1 MFTGIIQTI
10 GNISKIDSN
19 GPDSRIVFKAGRMK
33 LDDVKIGDSISVNG
47 VCLSITEKTKD
58 SFSSDLSSETLSLT
72 TFIEM
77 RANSKVNLEKAMSFS
92 SRVNGHLIAGH
103 VDGVGVIKEMK
114 NDGRSILI
122 LIEFPEELDKY
133 ISKKGSIAV
142 DGVSLTINGT
152 KENTFS
158 INIIPHTLSGSI
170 ISEYNIGHF
179 IISESLFLGF
189 ESVVNKFV
197 KIIKK

>member
-1 MFTGIIQTI
+1 MFTGIIQAI

-77 RANSKVNLEKAMSFS
+77 RANSKVNLEKAMNFS

-122 LIEFPEELDKY
+122 LIEFPKELEKY

-158 INIIPHTLSGSI
+158 INIIPYTLSGSI
-170 ISEYNIGHF
+170 ISEYNIGTKVN
-179 IISESLFLGF
+179 IEVDLIARYLEKL
-189 ESVVNKFV
+189 VVK
-197 KIIKK
+197 

>member
-1 MFTGIIQTI
+1 MFTGIIQAI

-33 LDDVKIGDSISVNG
+33 LDDVKIGDSVSVNG

-77 RANSKVNLEKAMSFS
+77 RANSKVNLEKAMNFS

-170 ISEYNIGHF
+170 ISEYNIGTKVN
-179 IISESLFLGF
+179 IEVDLIARYLEKL
-189 ESVVNKFV
+189 VVK
-197 KIIKK
+197 

>member
-1 MFTGIIQTI
+1 
-10 GNISKIDSN
+10 
-19 GPDSRIVFKAGRMK
+19 MK

-77 RANSKVNLEKAMSFS
+77 RANSKVNLEKAMNFS

-122 LIEFPEELDKY
+122 LIEFPEELEKY

-170 ISEYNIGHF
+170 ISEYNIGTKVN
-179 IISESLFLGF
+179 IEVDLIARYLEKL
-189 ESVVNKFV
+189 VVK
-197 KIIKK
+197 

>member
-1 MFTGIIQTI
+1 MFTGIIQAI

-19 GPDSRIVFKAGRMK
+19 GPDSRIVYKAGKMK

-58 SFSSDLSSETLSLT
+58 SFSSDLSSETLNLT
-72 TFIEM
+72 TFIEI
-77 RANSKVNLEKAMSFS
+77 RVNSKVNLEKAMSFS

-122 LIEFPEELDKY
+122 LIEFPEELEKY

-170 ISEYNIGHF
+170 ISEYNIGTKVN
-179 IISESLFLGF
+179 IEVDLIARYLEKL
-189 ESVVNKFV
+189 VVK
-197 KIIKK
+197 

>member
-1 MFTGIIQTI
+1 MFTGIIQAI

-19 GPDSRIVFKAGRMK
+19 GPDSHIVFKVGKMK

-77 RANSKVNLEKAMSFS
+77 RANSKVNLEKAMNFS

-122 LIEFPEELDKY
+122 LIEFPEELEKY

-170 ISEYNIGHF
+170 ISEYNIGTKVN
-179 IISESLFLGF
+179 IEVDLIARYLEKL
-189 ESVVNKFV
+189 VVK
-197 KIIKK
+197 

>member
-77 RANSKVNLEKAMSFS
+77 RANSKVNLEKAMNFS

-170 ISEYNIGHF
+170 ISEYNIGTKVN
-179 IISESLFLGF
+179 IEVDLIARYLEKL
-189 ESVVNKFV
+189 VVK
-197 KIIKK
+197 

>member
-1 MFTGIIQTI
+1 MFTGIIQAI

-19 GPDSRIVFKAGRMK
+19 GPDSRIVFKAGKMK
-33 LDDVKIGDSISVNG
+33 LDDVKVGDSISVNG

-77 RANSKVNLEKAMSFS
+77 RANSKVNLEKAMNFS

-122 LIEFPEELDKY
+122 LIEFPEELEKY

-170 ISEYNIGHF
+170 ISEYNIGTKVN
-179 IISESLFLGF
+179 IEVDLISRYLEKL
-189 ESVVNKFV
+189 VVK
-197 KIIKK
+197 

>member
-1 MFTGIIQTI
+1 MFTGIIQAI

-19 GPDSRIVFKAGRMK
+19 GPDSRIVFKAGKMK

-77 RANSKVNLEKAMSFS
+77 RANSKVNLEKAMNFS

-114 NDGRSILI
+114 SDGRSILI
-122 LIEFPEELDKY
+122 LIEFPEELEKY

-170 ISEYNIGHF
+170 ISEYNIGTKVN
-179 IISESLFLGF
+179 IEVDLIARYLEKL
-189 ESVVNKFV
+189 VVK
-197 KIIKK
+197 

>member
-1 MFTGIIQTI
+1 MFTGIIQAI

-19 GPDSRIVFKAGRMK
+19 GSDSRIVFKAGKMK

-77 RANSKVNLEKAMSFS
+77 RANSKVNLEKAMNFS

-122 LIEFPEELDKY
+122 LIEFPEELEKY

-170 ISEYNIGHF
+170 ISEYNIGTKVN
-179 IISESLFLGF
+179 IEVDLIARYLEKL
-189 ESVVNKFV
+189 VVK
-197 KIIKK
+197 

>member
-1 MFTGIIQTI
+1 MFTGIIQAI

-19 GPDSRIVFKAGRMK
+19 GPDSRVVFKAGKMK

-77 RANSKVNLEKAMSFS
+77 RANSKVNLEKAMNFS

-122 LIEFPEELDKY
+122 LIEFPKELEKY

-170 ISEYNIGHF
+170 ISEYNIGTKVN
-179 IISESLFLGF
+179 IEVDLIARYLEKL
-189 ESVVNKFV
+189 VVK
-197 KIIKK
+197 

>member
-1 MFTGIIQTI
+1 MFTGIIQAI

-19 GPDSRIVFKAGRMK
+19 GPDSCIVFKAGRMK

-77 RANSKVNLEKAMSFS
+77 RANSKVNLEKAMNFS

-103 VDGVGVIKEMK
+103 VDGVGIIKEMK

-122 LIEFPEELDKY
+122 LIEFPEELEKY

-170 ISEYNIGHF
+170 ISEYNIGTKVN
-179 IISESLFLGF
+179 IEVDLIARYLEKL
-189 ESVVNKFV
+189 VVK
-197 KIIKK
+197 

>member
-1 MFTGIIQTI
+1 MFTGIIQAT

-19 GPDSRIVFKAGRMK
+19 GPDSRIVFKVRKMK

-92 SRVNGHLIAGH
+92 SRINGHLIAGH

-122 LIEFPEELDKY
+122 LIEFPEELEKY

-158 INIIPHTLSGSI
+158 INIIPHTLSGTI
-170 ISEYNIGHF
+170 ISEYNIGTKVN
-179 IISESLFLGF
+179 IEVDLIARYLEKL
-189 ESVVNKFV
+189 VVK
-197 KIIKK
+197 

>member
-1 MFTGIIQTI
+1 MFTGIIQAI

-92 SRVNGHLIAGH
+92 SRINGHLIAGH

-122 LIEFPEELDKY
+122 LIEFPEELEKY
-133 ISKKGSIAV
+133 ISKKGSISV
-142 DGVSLTINGT
+142 DGVSLTINAT

-170 ISEYNIGHF
+170 ISEYNIGTKVN
-179 IISESLFLGF
+179 IEVDLIARYLEKL
-189 ESVVNKFV
+189 VVK
-197 KIIKK
+197 

>member
-1 MFTGIIQTI
+1 MFTGIIQAI

-77 RANSKVNLEKAMSFS
+77 RANSKVNLEKAMNFS

-170 ISEYNIGHF
+170 ISEYNIGTKVN
-179 IISESLFLGF
+179 IEVDLIARYLEKL
-189 ESVVNKFV
+189 VVK
-197 KIIKK
+197 

>member
-1 MFTGIIQTI
+1 MFTGIIQAI

-122 LIEFPEELDKY
+122 LIEFPEELEKY

-152 KENTFS
+152 KENTFG

-170 ISEYNIGHF
+170 ISEYNIGTK
-179 IISESLFLGF
+179 
-189 ESVVNKFV
+189 VNIEVDLIARYLEKLIV
-197 KIIKK
+197 K

>member
-1 MFTGIIQTI
+1 MFTGIIQAI
-10 GNISKIDSN
+10 GNISKIDSS
-19 GPDSRIVFKAGRMK
+19 GPDSRIVFKVGKMK

-72 TFIEM
+72 TFEEI
-77 RANSKVNLEKAMSFS
+77 RANSKVNLEKAMNFS
-92 SRVNGHLIAGH
+92 SKVNGHLIAGH

-114 NDGRSILI
+114 KDGRSILMI
-122 LIEFPEELDKY
+122 IEFPGELEKY
-133 ISKKGSIAV
+133 IPKKGSIAI
-142 DGVSLTINGT
+142 DGVSLTVNGT

-170 ISEYNIGHF
+170 ISEYNIGTK
-179 IISESLFLGF
+179 
-189 ESVVNKFV
+189 VNIEVDLIARYLEKLLV
-197 KIIKK
+197 K

>member
-1 MFTGIIQTI
+1 MFTGIIQAI

-19 GPDSRIVFKAGRMK
+19 GPDSRIVFKVGKMK

-77 RANSKVNLEKAMSFS
+77 RANSKVNLEKAMNFS

-122 LIEFPEELDKY
+122 LIEFPEELEKY

-158 INIIPHTLSGSI
+158 INIIPYTLSGSI
-170 ISEYNIGHF
+170 ISEYNIGTKVN
-179 IISESLFLGF
+179 IEVDLIARYLEKL
-189 ESVVNKFV
+189 VVK
-197 KIIKK
+197 

>member
-1 MFTGIIQTI
+1 MFTGIIQAI

-19 GPDSRIVFKAGRMK
+19 GPDSRIVFKAGKMK
-33 LDDVKIGDSISVNG
+33 LDDVKISDSISVNG

-77 RANSKVNLEKAMSFS
+77 RANSKVNLEKAMNFS

-122 LIEFPEELDKY
+122 LIEFPEELEKY

-170 ISEYNIGHF
+170 ISEYNIGTKVN
-179 IISESLFLGF
+179 IEVDLIARYLEKL
-189 ESVVNKFV
+189 VVK
-197 KIIKK
+197 

>member
-1 MFTGIIQTI
+1 MFTGIIQAI

-122 LIEFPEELDKY
+122 LIEFPKELEKY

-170 ISEYNIGHF
+170 ISEYNIGTKVN
-179 IISESLFLGF
+179 IEVDLIARYLEKL
-189 ESVVNKFV
+189 VVK
-197 KIIKK
+197 

>member
-1 MFTGIIQTI
+1 MFTGIIEAI
-10 GNISKIDSN
+10 GNISKIESN

-33 LDDVKIGDSISVNG
+33 LDDVKIGDSMSVNG
-47 VCLSITEKTKD
+47 VCLSIIEKTKD
-58 SFSSDLSSETLSLT
+58 SFSSDLSRETLSLT
-72 TFIEM
+72 TFMEM

-92 SRVNGHLIAGH
+92 SRVNGHFIAGH
-103 VDGVGVIKEMK
+103 VDGVGVIKGMR

-122 LIEFPEELDKY
+122 LIEFPEELEKY
-133 ISKKGSIAV
+133 ISKKGSISV

-170 ISEYNIGHF
+170 ISEYNIGTK
-179 IISESLFLGF
+179 
-189 ESVVNKFV
+189 VNIEVDLIARYLEKLV
-197 KIIKK
+197 IK

>member
-1 MFTGIIQTI
+1 MFTGIIQAI

-92 SRVNGHLIAGH
+92 SRINGHLIAGH

-122 LIEFPEELDKY
+122 LIEFPEELEKY

-170 ISEYNIGHF
+170 ISEYNIGTKVN
-179 IISESLFLGF
+179 IEVDLIARYLEKL
-189 ESVVNKFV
+189 VVK
-197 KIIKK
+197 

>member
-1 MFTGIIQTI
+1 MFTGIIQAI

-19 GPDSRIVFKAGRMK
+19 GPDSRVVFKAGKMK

-77 RANSKVNLEKAMSFS
+77 RANSKVNLEKAMNFS

-170 ISEYNIGHF
+170 ISEYNIGTKVN
-179 IISESLFLGF
+179 IEVDLIARYLEKL
-189 ESVVNKFV
+189 VVK
-197 KIIKK
+197 

>member
-1 MFTGIIQTI
+1 MFTGIIQAI
-10 GNISKIDSN
+10 GNITKIDSN
-19 GPDSRIVFKAGRMK
+19 GPDSRIVFKAGKMK

-77 RANSKVNLEKAMSFS
+77 RANSKVNLEKAMNFS

-122 LIEFPEELDKY
+122 LIEFPEELEKY

-170 ISEYNIGHF
+170 ISEYNIGTKVN
-179 IISESLFLGF
+179 IEVDLIARYLEKL
-189 ESVVNKFV
+189 VVK
-197 KIIKK
+197 

>member
-1 MFTGIIQTI
+1 MFTGIIQAI
-10 GNISKIDSN
+10 GNIGKIDSN
-19 GPDSRIVFKAGRMK
+19 GPDSRIVFKVGKMK

-77 RANSKVNLEKAMSFS
+77 RANSKVNLEKAMNFS

-103 VDGVGVIKEMK
+103 VDGVGVVKEMK
-114 NDGRSILI
+114 NDGRSILM
-122 LIEFPEELDKY
+122 LIEFPEELEKY

-142 DGVSLTINGT
+142 DGASLTINGT

-170 ISEYNIGHF
+170 ISEYNIGTKVN
-179 IISESLFLGF
+179 IEVDLIARYLEKL
-189 ESVVNKFV
+189 VVK
-197 KIIKK
+197 

>member
-1 MFTGIIQTI
+1 MFTGIIQAI

-19 GPDSRIVFKAGRMK
+19 GPDSRIVFKAGKMK

-47 VCLSITEKTKD
+47 VCLSITEKTKN

-77 RANSKVNLEKAMSFS
+77 RANSKVNLEKAMNFS

-122 LIEFPEELDKY
+122 LIEFPEELEKY

-170 ISEYNIGHF
+170 ISEYNIGTKVN
-179 IISESLFLGF
+179 IEVDLIARYLEKL
-189 ESVVNKFV
+189 VVK
-197 KIIKK
+197 

>member
-1 MFTGIIQTI
+1 MFTGIIQAI

-33 LDDVKIGDSISVNG
+33 LDDVKIGDSVSVNG

-72 TFIEM
+72 TFIAM
-77 RANSKVNLEKAMSFS
+77 RANSKVNLEKAMNFS

-122 LIEFPEELDKY
+122 LIEFPEELEKY

-170 ISEYNIGHF
+170 ISEYNIGTKVN
-179 IISESLFLGF
+179 IEVDLIARYLEKL
-189 ESVVNKFV
+189 VVK
-197 KIIKK
+197 

>member
-33 LDDVKIGDSISVNG
+33 LDDVEIGDSISVNG
-47 VCLSITEKTKD
+47 VCLSITEKMKD

-170 ISEYNIGHF
+170 ISEYNIGTKVN
-179 IISESLFLGF
+179 IEVDLIARYLEKL
-189 ESVVNKFV
+189 VVK
-197 KIIKK
+197 

>member
-1 MFTGIIQTI
+1 
-10 GNISKIDSN
+10 
-19 GPDSRIVFKAGRMK
+19 
-33 LDDVKIGDSISVNG
+33 
-47 VCLSITEKTKD
+47 LSITEKTKD

-77 RANSKVNLEKAMSFS
+77 RANSKVNLEKAMNFS

-122 LIEFPEELDKY
+122 LIEFPEELEKY

-170 ISEYNIGHF
+170 ISEYNIGTKVN
-179 IISESLFLGF
+179 IEVDLIARYLEKL
-189 ESVVNKFV
+189 VVK
-197 KIIKK
+197 

>member
-1 MFTGIIQTI
+1 MFTGIIQAI

-33 LDDVKIGDSISVNG
+33 LDDVKIGDSVSVNG

-77 RANSKVNLEKAMSFS
+77 RANSKVNLEKAMNFS

-122 LIEFPEELDKY
+122 LIEFPEELEKY

-170 ISEYNIGHF
+170 ISEYNIGTKVN
-179 IISESLFLGF
+179 IEVDLISRYLEKL
-189 ESVVNKFV
+189 VVK
-197 KIIKK
+197 

>member
-1 MFTGIIQTI
+1 MFTGIIQAI

-19 GPDSRIVFKAGRMK
+19 GPESRIVFKAGRMK
-33 LDDVKIGDSISVNG
+33 LDDVKIGDSVSVNG

-77 RANSKVNLEKAMSFS
+77 RANSKVNLEKAMNFS

-103 VDGVGVIKEMK
+103 IDGVGVIKEMK

-122 LIEFPEELDKY
+122 LIEFPEELEKY

-170 ISEYNIGHF
+170 ISEYNIGTK
-179 IISESLFLGF
+179 
-189 ESVVNKFV
+189 VNIEVDLIARYLEKLV
-197 KIIKK
+197 IK

>member
-1 MFTGIIQTI
+1 MFTGIIQAI

-19 GPDSRIVFKAGRMK
+19 GPDSRIVFKAGKMK

-77 RANSKVNLEKAMSFS
+77 RANSKVNLEKAMNFS

-122 LIEFPEELDKY
+122 LIEFPEELEKY

-158 INIIPHTLSGSI
+158 INIIPHTLLGSI
-170 ISEYNIGHF
+170 ISEYNIGTKVN
-179 IISESLFLGF
+179 IEVDLIARYLEKL
-189 ESVVNKFV
+189 VVK
-197 KIIKK
+197 

>member
-122 LIEFPEELDKY
+122 LIEFPEELEKY

-158 INIIPHTLSGSI
+158 INIIPYTLSGSI
-170 ISEYNIGHF
+170 ISEYNIGTKVN
-179 IISESLFLGF
+179 IEVDLIARYLEKL
-189 ESVVNKFV
+189 VVK
-197 KIIKK
+197 

>member
-1 MFTGIIQTI
+1 MFTGIIQAI

-77 RANSKVNLEKAMSFS
+77 RANSKVNLEKAKNFS

-122 LIEFPEELDKY
+122 LIEFPEELEKY

-170 ISEYNIGHF
+170 ISEYNIGTKVN
-179 IISESLFLGF
+179 IEVDLIARYLEKL
-189 ESVVNKFV
+189 VVK
-197 KIIKK
+197 

>member
-1 MFTGIIQTI
+1 MFTGIIQAI

-19 GPDSRIVFKAGRMK
+19 GPDSRVVFKAGKMK

-77 RANSKVNLEKAMSFS
+77 RANSKVNLEKAMNFS

-122 LIEFPEELDKY
+122 LIEFPEELEKY

-170 ISEYNIGHF
+170 ISEYNIGTKVN
-179 IISESLFLGF
+179 IEVDLITRYLEKL
-189 ESVVNKFV
+189 VVK
-197 KIIKK
+197 

>member
-77 RANSKVNLEKAMSFS
+77 RANSKVNLEKAMNFS

-122 LIEFPEELDKY
+122 LIEFPEELEKY

-170 ISEYNIGHF
+170 ISEYNIGTKVN
-179 IISESLFLGF
+179 IEVDLIARYLEKL
-189 ESVVNKFV
+189 VVK
-197 KIIKK
+197 

>member
-1 MFTGIIQTI
+1 MFTGIIQAI

-19 GPDSRIVFKAGRMK
+19 GPDSRIVFKAGKMK

-47 VCLSITEKTKD
+47 VCLSITEKTKN

-77 RANSKVNLEKAMSFS
+77 RANSKVNLEKAMNFS

-122 LIEFPEELDKY
+122 LIEFPEELEKY

-170 ISEYNIGHF
+170 ISEYNIGTK
-179 IISESLFLGF
+179 
-189 ESVVNKFV
+189 VNIEVDLIARYLEKLV
-197 KIIKK
+197 IK

>member
-1 MFTGIIQTI
+1 MFTGIIQAI

-19 GPDSRIVFKAGRMK
+19 GPDSRIVFKVGKMK

-77 RANSKVNLEKAMSFS
+77 RANSKVNLEKAMNFS

-114 NDGRSILI
+114 NDGRSILM
-122 LIEFPEELDKY
+122 LIEFPEELEKY

-170 ISEYNIGHF
+170 ISEYNIGTKVN
-179 IISESLFLGF
+179 IEVDLIARYLEKL
-189 ESVVNKFV
+189 VVK
-197 KIIKK
+197 

>member
-1 MFTGIIQTI
+1 MFTGIIQAT

-77 RANSKVNLEKAMSFS
+77 RANSKVNLEKAMNFS

-170 ISEYNIGHF
+170 ISEYNIGTK
-179 IISESLFLGF
+179 
-189 ESVVNKFV
+189 VNIEVDLIARYLEKLV
-197 KIIKK
+197 IK

>member
-1 MFTGIIQTI
+1 MFTGIIQAI

-19 GPDSRIVFKAGRMK
+19 GPDSRIVFKAGKMK

-170 ISEYNIGHF
+170 ISEYNIGTKVN
-179 IISESLFLGF
+179 IEVDLIARYLEKL
-189 ESVVNKFV
+189 VVK
-197 KIIKK
+197 

>member
-33 LDDVKIGDSISVNG
+33 LDDVEIGDSISVNG

-77 RANSKVNLEKAMSFS
+77 RANSKVNLEKAMNFS

-114 NDGRSILI
+114 NVGRSIRI
-122 LIEFPEELDKY
+122 LIEFPEELEKY

-170 ISEYNIGHF
+170 ISEYNIGTKVN
-179 IISESLFLGF
+179 IEVDLIARYLEKL
-189 ESVVNKFV
+189 VVK
-197 KIIKK
+197 